1 MQLFLTE
8 VTSKMASNEY
18 VIPEHYEDLTPAPQ
32 LDQKTLNK
40 MAWRSCFLQASFNYE
55 RMQAAGWLYSIIPGL
70 EKIHTNKNDLAAS
83 MSHNLEF
90 FNTHPFLVTFVMG
103 IVLSLEQN
111 KVDIPTI
118 RAVRVAAMGPLGGI
132 GDALFWLTLVPI
144 TAGITSNMAI
154 NGNAAAPIIFLV
166 IFNAVQFAL
175 RFWLMNWSYKL
186 GTSAIDALTANMQAF
201 TRAASIMGVFVVGC
215 LVVTMGG
222 TQINLQI
229 PNGTT
234 RGLAPTT
241 VIVSE
246 KEAENFT
253 GMEGIDTETAEAG
266 TIAMTDEDGNALIAT
281 DADGNEVKCG
291 VADLGN
297 GMESVTYATVTED
310 PVNFSVADTLNT
322 IVPKLVPLML
332 TLLLYYMFAKHSWT
346 PTKGILLLFVLGI
359 LGAGPLGLWPSI
371 W

>member
-1 MQLFLTE
+1 
-8 VTSKMASNEY
+8 MASNEY

-266 TIAMTDEDGNALIAT
+266 TIAMTDEDAT
-281 DADGNEVKCG
+281 APPAVDADGNEVKCG